1 MVAIL
6 SKQRDA
12 ILGAVQAMYT
22 DVASRPETTFHF
34 PTGRD
39 ACLFVG
45 YPERVLKGIPSG
57 ALESFAGVGFPFAAD
72 RIRAGDVVLDVG
84 SGSGTDVLIASGL
97 VGDAGRVFALD
108 MTRSMLRKLERNIAA
123 KGVRNVEPLEANA
136 ERIPLPDTAVDVVT
150 SNGVLN
156 LVPDKPR
163 AVGEIHRVLR
173 PGGRVQVAD
182 IVLRNPASEACRERP
197 ELWAECVV
205 GATVED
211 AYLELFR
218 AAGFEDVEVIDSH
231 DYFSGTASAET
242 RKLATSLGGHAIVMR
257 ARKPR

>member
-6 SKQRDA
+6 SKQREA

-22 DVASRPETTFHF
+22 DVACRPETTFHF

-57 ALESFAGVGFPFAAD
+57 ALESFAGVGFPFAAG

-108 MTRSMLRKLERNIAA
+108 ITRPMLRKLERNVAA
-123 KGVRNVEPLEANA
+123 SGARNVEPLEANA
-136 ERIPLPDTAVDVVT
+136 ERIPLPDTSVDVVT

-163 AVGEIHRVLR
+163 AVHEIHRVLR

-182 IVLRNPASEACRERP
+182 IVLRNPASEACREQP

-205 GATVED
+205 GATLED
-211 AYLELFR
+211 AYLDLFR
-218 AAGFEDVEVIDSH
+218 AAGFQDVEVIGSH
-231 DYFSGTASAET
+231 DYFAGSASAET
-242 RKLATSLGGHAIVMR
+242 RKLAASLGGHAIVMR
-257 ARKPR
+257 ADKAG